1 MYFSGQTSDEKTSII
16 WAEQGSSSSDTVRVW
31 AQKPYLC
38 LVPTVQ
44 TLASSGSGLCLTL
57 LTGCEPQ
64 PWSLRS
70 PLCLTGSFACTA
82 LLLTLVPSPQI
93 PLMVAGL
100 HAGPHSAC
108 RTSSHTHG
116 TGQWAGAPDLH
127 TASSHL
133 RMWTGFHPHFNT
145 RSGAQQ
151 ARCCLLVSGVHCLW
165 PASAPLWTLML
176 WVNTL

>member
-1 MYFSGQTSDEKTSII
+1 MYFSGQTLDEKTNII
-16 WAEQGSSSSDTVRVW
+16 WAEQRNSSSDTVRVW

-38 LVPTVQ
+38 LVPAVQ

-57 LTGCEPQ
+57 FTGREPL

-82 LLLTLVPSPQI
+82 LLLTLTPRSPAPRCLWWLLASMLVPTLRAVPA
-93 PLMVAGL
+93 PTLNW
-100 HAGPHSAC
+100 
-108 RTSSHTHG
+108 

-127 TASSHL
+127 TASRHL
-133 RMWTGFHPHFNT
+133 SMWMGFHPHFNT

-151 ARCCLLVSGVHCLW
+151 ARRCLLVSGVHCLW
-165 PASAPLWTLML
+165 PASAAL
-176 WVNTL
+176 NTHVLS